1 MKIRRVEPKS
11 AAARAGFRDGDDIL
25 EINGFA
31 IRDEIDF
38 YYHAADDDLECLVQR
53 NDRTFVVPVRLAI
66 YGGFGLEFEGM
77 AYRHCGNNCIF
88 CFVDQ
93 NPSGLRQALYFKDE
107 DYRLSFL
114 YGNYVT
120 LTNVSRSHLLRIVE
134 QRLSPLYISV
144 HAVDPQVRQ
153 KMLGLRRD
161 DRLLEK
167 MAFLAA
173 HQIQMHA
180 QLVLCPGWNDG
191 AVLADSLQKLAGLY
205 PAVQSIA
212 VVPLGL
218 TRHRKNLPA
227 LQPVNK
233 PNARRIIA
241 QVEEAAA
248 RFKNDF
254 DSFFVYLADEFY
266 LKAGSEI
273 PGSERYDDFPQ
284 IENGVGMCRRFL
296 QELAKEKRY
305 FPKKTRR
312 TTALIVTGQSAA
324 PFLHRH
330 LQPVLDTVRGYSAKV
345 VAIRNRFLGPRVTV
359 SGLLTGQDIYN
370 QLKSRHKGD
379 VVFLPPDCLNE
390 DGLFLDDWTPQ
401 QLQDKLGVPVN
412 QPLRL
417 RDLFKAL

>member
-38 YYHAADDDLECLVQR
+38 YYHAADDDLEYLVQR
-53 NDRTFVVPVRLAI
+53 HDRRFMIPVPLAI
-66 YGGFGLEFEGM
+66 HGGFGLEFEGM
-77 AYRHCGNNCIF
+77 DYRHCGNNCIF

-93 NPSGLRQALYFKDE
+93 NPSGLRQPLYFKDE

-120 LTNVSRSHLLRIVE
+120 LTNVSKNQMQRIVD

-144 HAVDPQVRQ
+144 HAVDPLVRQ

-167 MAFLAA
+167 MAFLAD
-173 HQIQMHA
+173 HQIQMHT

-191 AVLADSLQKLAGLY
+191 AVLEDSLQKLAGLF

-218 TRHRKNLPA
+218 TRHRQELPM
-227 LQPVNK
+227 LQPVTR
-233 PNARRIIA
+233 PHACRIIT
-241 QVEEAAA
+241 QVERAAV
-248 RFKNDF
+248 RFKTKL

-266 LKAGSEI
+266 IKAGHEI
-273 PGSERYDDFPQ
+273 PASERYDDFPQ

-296 QELAKEKRY
+296 QDLARERRY
-305 FPKKTRR
+305 FPKKSKKTS
-312 TTALIVTGQSAA
+312 ALIVTGLSAA
-324 PFLHRH
+324 PFLRRH
-330 LQPVLDTVRGYSAKV
+330 LLPALDTVRGFSAEV
-345 VAIRNRFLGPRVTV
+345 VPIRNRFLGPRVTV

-370 QLKSRHKGD
+370 QLKARHD
-379 VVFLPPDCLNE
+379 SDLVFLPPNCLNE

-401 QLQDKLGVPVN
+401 QLQDRLGVPVK

-417 RDLFKAL
+417 RDLVKTL